1 MEETKKKQNNEEVVK
16 ENKSTMT
23 TKSKVLVAIIAI
35 VIIAGIIV
43 TATVGLNF
51 DLRYRESK
59 RVELYLQK
67 DFNVSDIKQITDE
80 VMPGEQVIIQKVE
93 VYEDTVSIT
102 AKDITD
108 EQKQSLIDKVNEKY
122 GTELSADSI
131 EIESIPNTRGR
142 DIIKPYI
149 VPFIIATLLIL
160 VYMAVRYRKM
170 GVVKTLL
177 KTVIIS
183 VAAQAVLLS
192 IMAIT
197 RIPIGIV
204 TIPLV
209 ITVYLLTLIGLT
221 AYFEKQL
228 TNKNKEEAGN

>member
-1 MEETKKKQNNEEVVK
+1 MEENKQIMTKK
-16 ENKSTMT
+16 
-23 TKSKVLVAIIAI
+23 SKIIIA
-35 VIIAGIIV
+35 VIALIIIIGIIITV
-43 TATVGLNF
+43 TVGLNF
-51 DLRYRESK
+51 DLRYQESK
-59 RVELYLQK
+59 KIELYLES
-67 DFNVSDIKQITDE
+67 DFNISDIKQITDE
-80 VMPGEQVIIQKVE
+80 VMPGEKVIIQKVE

-131 EIESIPNTRGR
+131 EVESIPNTRGR

-149 VPFIIATLLIL
+149 LPFTIATLIIL
-160 VYMAVRYRKM
+160 VYMAVRYRKL
-170 GVVKTLL
+170 GAIKTLL
-177 KTVIIS
+177 KTVVIS
-183 VAAQAVLLS
+183 VVAQATLLS

-221 AYFEKQL
+221 SYFEKQL
-228 TNKNKEEAGN
+228 IDKNKEEAGK